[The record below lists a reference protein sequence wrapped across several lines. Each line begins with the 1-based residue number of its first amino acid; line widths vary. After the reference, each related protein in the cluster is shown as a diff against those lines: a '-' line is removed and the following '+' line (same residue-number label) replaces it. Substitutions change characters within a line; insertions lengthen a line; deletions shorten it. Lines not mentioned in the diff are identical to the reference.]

1 MEMKKNNFLIS
12 CTNYFFF
19 NSKKNIIKKIFEN
32 NIDTKNS
39 FNTALRKYFIGMST
53 LVIKKDFYDQLDY
66 GFDKSYEVIGDYD
79 LVMRALKLTNIL
91 YIPEPL
97 SFYRWHN
104 ENLSKTKFRLNILE
118 LLKWKKT

>member
-1 MEMKKNNFLIS
+1 
-12 CTNYFFF
+12 
-19 NSKKNIIKKIFEN
+19 
-32 NIDTKNS
+32 
-39 FNTALRKYFIGMST
+39 MST

-118 LLKWKKT
+118 LLKWKKNLAKQNFFSFQNLMFLNDHLIYLIALYLKNKNKKIKIFLFLKKFFL